1 MGNNLIKSNPKTI
14 ADLNINWEFSY
25 KTYLEYEVF
34 AEKFKKLN
42 PKLENYNIINNIYTF
57 SVVNVNRSVNVKDKY
72 YYINTKVL
80 NFSKICTLFQ
90 LFFELD
96 FLIAIHQFKN
106 NGESLKLDSIR
117 KASDYQF
124 VIYLK

>member
-1 MGNNLIKSNPKTI
+1 MGNDLIKSNPKTI
-14 ADLNINWEFSY
+14 ADLNINWEFSHR
-25 KTYLEYEVF
+25 TYLEYEVF

-42 PKLENYNIINNIYTF
+42 PDLINYIIINDIYTF
-57 SVVNVNRSVNVKDKY
+57 GIVNMNESVNVTDRNY
-72 YYINTKVL
+72 HVNTKVL

-96 FLIAIHQFKN
+96 FLVAIHQFKN
-106 NGESLKLDSIR
+106 NGESLKIDFIVKLLDN
-117 KASDYQF
+117 QF